1 MTSIFTRSRDKL
13 QRQLVLVFAFL
24 FVLSSQLLY
33 GQTPG
38 LIVDPATFNAVTGID
53 GRDIMDPNRDGY
65 ISSTPSGWVRYVP
78 PASAVDQ
85 TNSEIPF
92 LPIPV
97 PAAEPTSD
105 LGPGPDCG
113 FSDFVDSGTEDPAL
127 YYLDAAGNLIFR
139 FRLGRLAPN
148 SKGYSVL
155 IDTEIS

>member
-92 LPIPV
+92 YPFLCPQLSLPSIQAPGQIV
-97 PAAEPTSD
+97 ALVILQTRALKIRLYIIWMPPA
-105 LGPGPDCG
+105 
-113 FSDFVDSGTEDPAL
+113 
-127 YYLDAAGNLIFR
+127 I
-139 FRLGRLAPN
+139 
-148 SKGYSVL
+148 
-155 IDTEIS
+155 